1 MFGPKVHQDEVP
13 IPDDRP
19 EADLEDMV
27 GTKVNGRKNPRPV
40 VRIYETG
47 KQSSN
52 LEAAPA
58 LKDVAQA
65 PSASQVREATP
76 DKNEDYEAWL
86 EHKKRKW
93 KETRDR
99 RRRSRL
105 LIFLILSHT
114 YSFHVHKSRSIG
126 IFLRL
131 MFKLV
136 TD

>member
-13 IPDDRP
+13 IPGDGP

-27 GTKVNGRKNPRPV
+27 GTRVNGRKNPRPV

-52 LEAAPA
+52 LQAAPA
-58 LKDVAQA
+58 STDGAQA
-65 PSASQVREATP
+65 PSARQVREATP

-93 KETRDR
+93 KETRDQR
-99 RRRSRL
+99 RLSRL
-105 LIFLILSHT
+105 MILQIPSHT
-114 YSFHVHKSRSIG
+114 YYTFYALKSW
-126 IFLRL
+126 
-131 MFKLV
+131 
-136 TD
+136 